1 MKAIIISLISCICH
15 KKLPFF
21 LSARVINIRYFLVII
36 ITESKQAMRW
46 MPATAGMT
54 GRGHNRHFINEP
66 IEQELFYRRPA
77 FNPARNVY
85 EFGLG

>member
-1 MKAIIISLISCICH
+1 M
-15 KKLPFF
+15 FF
-21 LSARVINIRYFLVII
+21 FKSARVINIRYFLVII